1 MKINIKNLSKYYD
14 YNLVLDDISINIKNV
29 SSIGIIGK
37 SGCGKSTLLRQLS
50 AIEISNSGSIKI
62 NDFVIDENNLTSYHK
77 KIGYVFQNHN
87 LFPHLSIRENIALIL
102 EKIYDFSQVDANR
115 KISQLLEEFHLL
127 EIADKIPSK
136 ISGGQAQRA
145 SIARAISTNPD
156 ILYLDEPTAALDPL
170 LTKEVLES
178 IKLLKNKGSEIVFV
192 THEMDFLKNFADYFI
207 FMDKGKIIEH
217 NYISELY
224 NAKTDKLNK
233 FLNKGE

>member
-1 MKINIKNLSKYYD
+1 MKINIKNLNKYYD
-14 YNLVLDDISINIKNV
+14 SNLVLDDISLNIENV
-29 SSIGIIGK
+29 SSVGIIGE

-50 AIEISNSGSIKI
+50 AIELPSSGSIKI
-62 NDFVIDENNLTSYHK
+62 NDFHINENNLASYHK

-87 LFPHLSIRENIALIL
+87 LFPHLTIRENISLIL
-102 EKIYDFSQVDANR
+102 EKIYDFSQADANK
-115 KISQLLEEFHLL
+115 KISTLLEEFHLL
-127 EIADKIPSK
+127 DVADKIPSK

-170 LTKEVLES
+170 LSKEVLES
-178 IKLLKNKGSEIVFV
+178 IVLLKNKGSEFVFV
-192 THEMDFLKNFADYFI
+192 THEMEFLKNFADYFI
-207 FMDKGKIIEH
+207 FMDKGKIIEQ